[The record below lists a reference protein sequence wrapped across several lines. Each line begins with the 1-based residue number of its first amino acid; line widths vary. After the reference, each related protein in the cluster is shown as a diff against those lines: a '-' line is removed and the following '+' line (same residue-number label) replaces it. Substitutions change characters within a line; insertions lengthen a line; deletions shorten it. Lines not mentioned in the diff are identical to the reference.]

1 MNVVFIVVVQNVVE
15 RLRWDRVIARIVGS
29 HWSGRRR
36 NDMKLLVTWL
46 KKDGSCRFW
55 TNAEKVEQAAMSLV
69 GLRGAV
75 ERMAADD
82 NISFDAAWEK
92 YFKAIRED

>member
-1 MNVVFIVVVQNVVE
+1 MSVLNVVG
-15 RLRWDRVIARIVGS
+15 RLRWDRVIARFVGS
-29 HWSGRRR
+29 HWSGRR

-55 TNAEKVEQAAMSLV
+55 TNAEKAGQAAMSLV

>member
-1 MNVVFIVVVQNVVE
+1 
-15 RLRWDRVIARIVGS
+15 
-29 HWSGRRR
+29 
-36 NDMKLLVTWL
+36 MKLLVTWL

-92 YFKAIRED
+92 YFKAIREN

>member
-1 MNVVFIVVVQNVVE
+1 MP
-15 RLRWDRVIARIVGS
+15 
-29 HWSGRRR
+29 
-36 NDMKLLVTWL
+36 
-46 KKDGSCRFW
+46 FW